1 MESYHQTYY
10 QEHRDAMIERQLA
23 YHRENREKNLARMRI
38 YNREYWR
45 KKKML
50 SCKIDTPRVKPE
62 PKPKKE
68 LKALKVARLPQ
79 EAMELPHVD
88 PLIQLVQNAK
98 QHIFVEPKKVVQPKP
113 QKVAQK
119 PVCHRLAG
127 SFVLSFD

>member
-38 YNREYWR
+38 YNKEYWR
-45 KKKML
+45 KKKMNL
-50 SCKIDTPRVKPE
+50 IEKMTPNTCKESKKKRE
-62 PKPKKE
+62 KKE
-68 LKALKVARLPQ
+68 PKALKVARLPE
-79 EAMELPHVD
+79 EATELPPPGPVIP
-88 PLIQLVQNAK
+88 PLHNAT
-98 QHIFVEPKKVVQPKP
+98 EWKKVAQPKP